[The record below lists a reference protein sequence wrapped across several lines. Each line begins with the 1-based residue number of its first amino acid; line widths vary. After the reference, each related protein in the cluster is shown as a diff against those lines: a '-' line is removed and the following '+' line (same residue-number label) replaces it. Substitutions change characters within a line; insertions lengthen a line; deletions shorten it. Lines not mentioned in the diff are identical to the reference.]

1 MRQVRVVGKLLG
13 VAVLLW
19 CGAPA
24 GAATV
29 AQVLAFTPRQP
40 GVDYSTP
47 KAEEQAA
54 CKVESF
60 KGPKG
65 APPGA
70 SGWLL
75 RDPQGLPLRRF
86 YDSNG
91 DNKVDVWSYYKDG
104 VEVYREIDSKFTGK
118 ADQYRWLNGAGSR
131 WGIDADGD
139 GHIDS
144 WKAITP
150 EEISQEILQAVITH
164 DFNRLQAVMVSD
176 AELQDLPS
184 AVASTIRELRKGAAA
199 KFQATCT
206 KLSGLGDKTRWLHL
220 ETLTPQCQ
228 PAEQTGA
235 RADYVKYPNATILCE
250 TAGKNEW
257 LQTGE
262 IVQVAPGAWRV
273 TDAPSPGLAETV
285 EDSGAVAGTKIVDKE
300 LQGLLEQLKALD
312 DKAPTKGG
320 DGSGPN
326 QALASYHLQRAD
338 LLERVVA
345 KAKPEEREPW
355 IRQVADALSTAAS
368 SSPATDHAALTRLAS
383 LEKQVVPAMPGTN
396 LAAYVAYRNLSAEY
410 ALKLAQKDAP
420 FAKIQEDWLA
430 QLAKF
435 VQSYPR
441 APDTADALLQLGMV
455 SEFVGKEIEAK
466 KWYQQLAANFGDTP
480 LAAKGR
486 GAIERLDLEG
496 KQLKLSGP
504 VLGSNQTFDLQQ
516 KRGKVVVVYYWASWN
531 GQCVGDFAKLKLL
544 LDSYGD
550 KGLDL
555 VTVNLDSTPEE
566 AQAYLSKAPAPG
578 THLYQAGGL
587 DSPLAVQ
594 YGVMG
599 LPNLFLVNG
608 EGKVL
613 SRTVQI
619 ANLEDVV
626 KTHLKK

>member
-13 VAVLLW
+13 VLLLC
-19 CGAPA
+19 CGAAPA

-40 GVDYSTP
+40 GIDYSTP
-47 KAEEQAA
+47 KPEEQAA
-54 CKVESF
+54 CKVEVV
-60 KGPKG
+60 KAGRG
-65 APPGA
+65 

-75 RDPQGLPLRRF
+75 RDGQGLPLRRF
-86 YDSNG
+86 FDSNG

-104 VEVYREIDSKFTGK
+104 VEVYREIDSKFSGK
-118 ADQYRWLNGAGSR
+118 ADQYRWLGGGGSR

-139 GHIDS
+139 GKIDS
-144 WKAITP
+144 WKTITP
-150 EEISQEILQAVITH
+150 EELSQEILQAVITH

-176 AELQDLPS
+176 AELQDLP
-184 AVASTIRELRKGAAA
+184 AAAATTVRELRKGAAA

-206 KLSGLGDKTRWLHL
+206 KLSGLGDKTHWLHL

-228 PAEQTGA
+228 PADQTGA
-235 RADYVKYPNATILCE
+235 RADYLKYPNATILCE

-273 TDAPSPGLAETV
+273 IDAPSPGLAETV
-285 EDSGAVAGTKIVDKE
+285 EDSGGAVAGTKIVDKD
-300 LQGLLEQLKALD
+300 LQALLEQLKALD

-320 DGSGPN
+320 DSSGPN

-345 KAKPEEREPW
+345 RAKPEEREPW

-368 SSPATDHAALTRLAS
+368 SSTATDHTALTRLAS
-383 LEKQVVPAMPGTN
+383 LEKQIVPAMAGTN

-435 VQSYPR
+435 VQTYPH

-466 KWYQQLAANFGDTP
+466 KWYQQLATSFADNP

-486 GAIERLDLEG
+486 GALERLDLEG

-544 LDSYGD
+544 LDSYSD

-599 LPNLFLVNG
+599 LPNLFLVNA

>member
-1 MRQVRVVGKLLG
+1 M
-13 VAVLLW
+13 VLL
-19 CGAPA
+19 CGAARA

-29 AQVLAFTPRQP
+29 AQVLAFTPRQV

-47 KAEEQAA
+47 KPADEAA
-54 CKVESF
+54 CKVEAF

-118 ADQYRWLNGAGSR
+118 PDQYRWFNGAGSR

-139 GHIDS
+139 GRIDS
-144 WKAITP
+144 WKFITP
-150 EEISQEILQAVITH
+150 EEVSQEILQAVITH
-164 DFNRLQAVMVSD
+164 DFTRLQAVMVGD
-176 AELQDLPS
+176 AELQDLP
-184 AVASTIRELRKGAAA
+184 AAEATKIRELRKGAAA

-206 KLSGLGDKTRWLHL
+206 KLSSLGDKTRWLHL
-220 ETLTPQCQ
+220 ETLAPQCQ
-228 PAEQTGA
+228 PADQTGA
-235 RADYVKYPNATILCE
+235 RADYVKYPNATTLCE
-250 TAGKNEW
+250 TSGKNEW

-262 IVQVAPGAWRV
+262 IVQVAAGAWRV
-273 TDAPSPGLAETV
+273 IDAPTPGLAETV
-285 EDSGAVAGTKIVDKE
+285 EEAAGAGQGGTKIVDKD
-300 LQGLLEQLKALD
+300 LQGLLEQVKALD
-312 DKAPTKGG
+312 DKQPKGAEG
-320 DGSGPN
+320 GGPN
-326 QALASYHLQRAD
+326 AAVASYHLQRAD

-368 SSPATDHAALTRLAS
+368 SSPASDHTALGRLAS
-383 LEKQVVPAMPGTN
+383 LEKQIVPAMPGSN
-396 LAAYVAYRNLSAEY
+396 LAAYVAYRNLSGEY

-420 FAKIQEDWLA
+420 FAKIQEDWLV

-455 SEFVGKEIEAK
+455 SEFVGKEMEAR
-466 KWYQQLAANFGDTP
+466 KWYQQLATHFADNA
-480 LAAKGR
+480 LAAKGK
-486 GAIERLDLEG
+486 GAIDRLDLEG

-504 VLGSNQTFDLQQ
+504 VLGSGQTFDIGQ

-578 THLYQAGGL
+578 THLYQPGGL

-599 LPNLFLVNG
+599 LPNLFLVNA